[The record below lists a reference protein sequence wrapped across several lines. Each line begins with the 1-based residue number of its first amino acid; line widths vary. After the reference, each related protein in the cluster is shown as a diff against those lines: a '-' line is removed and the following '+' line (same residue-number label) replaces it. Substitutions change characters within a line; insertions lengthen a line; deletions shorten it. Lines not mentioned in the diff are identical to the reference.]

1 MTHSTDESR
10 IHFLHIGKTG
20 GTALVHA
27 IKSLGANGRDIRDV
41 HLHGHAVR
49 LPDIPVGEK
58 VFFCLRNPIT
68 RYVSGFYSRL
78 RKGRPR
84 YQGEW
89 TEGEAAAFA
98 RFETADALARA
109 IVSQDQ
115 AVSAAAHHAMRQI
128 DHVKTSVWDW
138 LISPAYLRSRAA
150 DIAFIAQQ
158 EWLTD
163 DASVLSEILG
173 LGPLHLPDDDVDAHR
188 NPAHFDKTLCTQG
201 EDNIRR
207 WYRNDFD
214 AIEVCREIAS
224 GNGMVCSLTRQYPA
238 ASQRKKECMESRRK
252 LIVVLGSPRSGT
264 SATTR
269 GLKALGVELG
279 ERLMEANAHVNAKGY
294 WEDVDLHAVN
304 LELEREVGGDW
315 DTLGPMRVNE
325 VAQGKRDELHA
336 RAVVLLRER
345 LAGGMPFGFKDP
357 RTTRVLPFWQP
368 VFEQIDADV
377 RYVIALRNPLSVA
390 FSMARAVQM
399 PQEKAHVL
407 WLEYMVD
414 AVLDSRGCRR
424 VLIDFDVLMTDPLT
438 QLGRMATGVGLPAP
452 QPGDALYEDYAGE
465 FLDNSLRHAE
475 FTVDDLDRHASM
487 LPEVVQAYAMLR
499 RVACDEIALDDDDVT
514 ALFTRLRTR
523 LTSLAPLLLGYR
535 SRENRERQLVRDI
548 CARDASLAES
558 ARLSEQVQS
567 QVAGVVEAVKTQ
579 LENYVSWS
587 VAETRLVDAKVAE
600 LKQGL
605 EGRSGAS
612 DVEHAVR
619 SLADELAALRDRQA
633 DAIGALSGEI
643 RAEFSA
649 QASRVAE
656 REAVLRTTLTE
667 TEAALRRTL
676 LDNEAALGETRLAN
690 AREVAEWRAAASAA
704 EGQRVALQH
713 AVDTLDARIA
723 QLTETVA
730 VTASQRDVAVA
741 RYEAEVARHA
751 LETARHVDER
761 LADERRI
768 VDMQA
773 TIHRLSEALG
783 IREAELSGV
792 ERSAFGRFALTGVR
806 KRLTPATNG

>member
-1 MTHSTDESR
+1 MTHSTDGSR

-27 IKSLGANGRDIRDV
+27 IKSLGADGRDIRDV

-109 IVSQDQ
+109 IFSQDQ
-115 AVSAAAHHAMRQI
+115 AASAAAHHAMQQI
-128 DHVKTSVWDW
+128 DHVKTSMWDW

-163 DASVLSEILG
+163 DASMLSEILG

-188 NPAHFDKTLCTQG
+188 NPAHFDKTLCMQG

-214 AIEVCREIAS
+214 AIEVCREIAR

-238 ASQRKKECMESRRK
+238 ASQKKRECMESRRK
-252 LIVVLGSPRSGT
+252 LIVVLGSPHSGT

-279 ERLMEANAHVNAKGY
+279 ERLMEANAYFNAKGY

-315 DTLGPMRVNE
+315 DMLGPMRVDE
-325 VAQGKRDELHA
+325 VARGKRDELHG

-345 LAGGMPFGFKDP
+345 LAGGAPFGFKDP

-390 FSMARAVQM
+390 FSMARAVRM
-399 PQEKAHVL
+399 PQEKAHFL

-424 VLIDFDVLMTDPLT
+424 VLIDFDVLMADPLV
-438 QLGRMATGVGLPAP
+438 QLCRMAEGVGLSAP
-452 QPGDALYEDYAGE
+452 QPGDARYEDYAGE
-465 FLDNSLRHAE
+465 FLDDSLRHSE
-475 FTVDDLDRHASM
+475 FTIDDLAKHPSM

-499 RVACDEIALDDDDVT
+499 RVACDEIALDDDEVT
-514 ALFTRLRTR
+514 ALFTQLRTR

-535 SRENRERQLVRDI
+535 SRENRERELEQAVG
-548 CARDASLAES
+548 ARDAGIAENN
-558 ARLSEQVQS
+558 RLSEQVQS
-567 QVAGVVEAVKTQ
+567 QVAGLVEAVKAQ
-579 LENYVSWS
+579 IEHFVCWS
-587 VAETRLVDAKVAE
+587 VAETRLVDVKVTE

-605 EGRSGAS
+605 DARLSSLDTGPAIGN
-612 DVEHAVR
+612 
-619 SLADELAALRDRQA
+619 LADEVAALREGHT
-633 DAIGALSGEI
+633 DAIGTLSAEL
-643 RAEFSA
+643 RAELNA
-649 QASRVAE
+649 QASRIADE
-656 REAVLRTTLTE
+656 EATLRTTLME
-667 TEAALRRTL
+667 TEAAFRKTL
-676 LDNEAALGETRLAN
+676 LDNESVLLDKV
-690 AREVAEWRAAASAA
+690 REVAEWRAAASAA
-704 EGQRVALQH
+704 DGQRIALQH
-713 AVDTLDARIA
+713 AVETLDARIA
-723 QLTETVA
+723 RLTETVA
-730 VTASQRDVAVA
+730 ETVSQRDVAVA
-741 RYEAEVARHA
+741 RYESEAARYA
-751 LETARHVDER
+751 AETARHVDER
-761 LADERRI
+761 TADERRI
-768 VDMQA
+768 ADMQA

-792 ERSAFGRFALTGVR
+792 ERSVFGRFVLTSVR
-806 KRLTPATNG
+806 KRRMPATAG

>member
-1 MTHSTDESR
+1 MTHSTDGSR
-10 IHFLHIGKTG
+10 THFLHIGKTG

-27 IKSLGANGRDIRDV
+27 IKSLGADGRDIRDV

-109 IVSQDQ
+109 IFSQDQ
-115 AVSAAAHHAMRQI
+115 AVSAAAHHAMQQI
-128 DHVKTSVWDW
+128 DHVKTSMWDW

-163 DASVLSEILG
+163 DASMLSEILG

-188 NPAHFDKTLCTQG
+188 NPAHFDKTLCMQG

-214 AIEVCREIAS
+214 AIEVCREIAR
-224 GNGMVCSLTRQYPA
+224 GNGMVCSLTRQYLA
-238 ASQRKKECMESRRK
+238 ASQKKRECMESRRK

-279 ERLMEANAHVNAKGY
+279 ERLMEANAYFNAKGY

-315 DTLGPMRVNE
+315 DMLGPMRVDE
-325 VAQGKRDELHA
+325 VARGKRDELHG

-345 LAGGMPFGFKDP
+345 LAGGAPFGFKDP

-390 FSMARAVQM
+390 FSMARAVRM
-399 PQEKAHVL
+399 PQEKAHFL

-424 VLIDFDVLMTDPLT
+424 VLIDFDVLMADPLV
-438 QLGRMATGVGLPAP
+438 QLGRMAEGVGLSAP
-452 QPGDALYEDYAGE
+452 QPGDARYEDYAGE
-465 FLDNSLRHAE
+465 FLDDSLRHSE
-475 FTVDDLDRHASM
+475 FTIDDLAKHPSM

-499 RVACDEIALDDDDVT
+499 RVACDEIALDDDEVT
-514 ALFTRLRTR
+514 ALFTQLRTR

-535 SRENRERQLVRDI
+535 SRENRERELEQAVG
-548 CARDASLAES
+548 ARDAGIAENN
-558 ARLSEQVQS
+558 RLSEQVQS
-567 QVAGVVEAVKTQ
+567 QVAGLVEAVKAQ
-579 LENYVSWS
+579 IEHFVCWS
-587 VAETRLVDAKVAE
+587 VAETRLVDVKVTE

-605 EGRSGAS
+605 DARLSSLDTGQAIGN
-612 DVEHAVR
+612 
-619 SLADELAALRDRQA
+619 LADEVAALREGHT
-633 DAIGALSGEI
+633 DAIGTLSAEL
-643 RAEFSA
+643 RAELNA
-649 QASRVAE
+649 QASRIADE
-656 REAVLRTTLTE
+656 EATLRTALME
-667 TEAALRRTL
+667 TEAAFRKTL
-676 LDNEAALGETRLAN
+676 LDNESVLLDKV
-690 AREVAEWRAAASAA
+690 REVAEWRAAASAA
-704 EGQRVALQH
+704 DGQRIALQH
-713 AVDTLDARIA
+713 AVETLDARIA
-723 QLTETVA
+723 RLTETVA
-730 VTASQRDVAVA
+730 ETVSQRDVAVA
-741 RYEAEVARHA
+741 RYESEAARYA
-751 LETARHVDER
+751 AETARHVDER
-761 LADERRI
+761 TADERRI
-768 VDMQA
+768 ADMQA

-792 ERSAFGRFALTGVR
+792 ERSVFGRFVLTSVR
-806 KRLTPATNG
+806 KRRMPATAG

>member
-1 MTHSTDESR
+1 MTHSTDGSR
-10 IHFLHIGKTG
+10 THFLHIGKTG

-27 IKSLGANGRDIRDV
+27 IKSLGADGRDIRDV

-109 IVSQDQ
+109 IFSQDQ
-115 AVSAAAHHAMRQI
+115 AVSAAAHHAMQQI
-128 DHVKTSVWDW
+128 DHVKTSMWDW

-163 DASVLSEILG
+163 DASMLSEILG

-188 NPAHFDKTLCTQG
+188 NPAHFDKTLCMQG

-214 AIEVCREIAS
+214 AIEVCREIAR

-238 ASQRKKECMESRRK
+238 ASQKKRECMESRRK

-279 ERLMEANAHVNAKGY
+279 ERLMEANAYFNAKGY

-315 DTLGPMRVNE
+315 DMLGPMRVDE
-325 VAQGKRDELHA
+325 VARGKRDELHG

-345 LAGGMPFGFKDP
+345 LAGGAPFGFKDP

-390 FSMARAVQM
+390 FSMARAVRM
-399 PQEKAHVL
+399 PQEKAHFL

-424 VLIDFDVLMTDPLT
+424 VLIDFDVLMADPLV
-438 QLGRMATGVGLPAP
+438 QLGRMAEGVGLSAP
-452 QPGDALYEDYAGE
+452 QPGDARYEDYAGE
-465 FLDNSLRHAE
+465 FLDDSLRHSE
-475 FTVDDLDRHASM
+475 FTIDDLAKHPSM

-499 RVACDEIALDDDDVT
+499 RVACDEIALDDDEVT
-514 ALFTRLRTR
+514 ALFTQLRTR

-535 SRENRERQLVRDI
+535 SRENRERELEQAVG
-548 CARDASLAES
+548 ARDAGIAENN
-558 ARLSEQVQS
+558 RLSEQVQS
-567 QVAGVVEAVKTQ
+567 QVAGLVEAVKAQ
-579 LENYVSWS
+579 IEHFVCWS
-587 VAETRLVDAKVAE
+587 VAETRLVDVKVTE

-605 EGRSGAS
+605 DARLSSLDTGQAIGN
-612 DVEHAVR
+612 
-619 SLADELAALRDRQA
+619 LADEVAALREGHT
-633 DAIGALSGEI
+633 DAIGTLSAEL
-643 RAEFSA
+643 RAELNA
-649 QASRVAE
+649 QASRIADE
-656 REAVLRTTLTE
+656 EATLRTALME
-667 TEAALRRTL
+667 TEAAFRKTL
-676 LDNEAALGETRLAN
+676 LDNESVLLDKV
-690 AREVAEWRAAASAA
+690 REVAEWRAAASAA
-704 EGQRVALQH
+704 DGQRIALQH
-713 AVDTLDARIA
+713 AVETLDARIA
-723 QLTETVA
+723 RLTETVA
-730 VTASQRDVAVA
+730 ETVSQRDVAVA
-741 RYEAEVARHA
+741 RYESEAARYA
-751 LETARHVDER
+751 AETARHVDER
-761 LADERRI
+761 TADERRI
-768 VDMQA
+768 ADMQA

-792 ERSAFGRFALTGVR
+792 ERSVFGRFVLTSVR
-806 KRLTPATNG
+806 KRRMPATAG

>member
-1 MTHSTDESR
+1 MTPSTDGSR

-27 IKSLGANGRDIRDV
+27 IKSLGADGRDIRDV

-98 RFETADALARA
+98 RFGTADALARA
-109 IVSQDQ
+109 IFSQDQ

-128 DHVKTSVWDW
+128 DHVKTSMWDW

-173 LGPLHLPDDDVDAHR
+173 LGPLHLPDDEVDAHR
-188 NPAHFDKTLCTQG
+188 NPAHFDKTLCMQG

-214 AIEVCREIAS
+214 AIEVCREIAR

-238 ASQRKKECMESRRK
+238 ASQKKRECMESRRK

-279 ERLMEANAHVNAKGY
+279 ERLMEANAYFNAKGY
-294 WEDVDLHAVN
+294 WEDVDLHAIN

-315 DTLGPMRVNE
+315 DMLGPMRVDE
-325 VAQGKRDELHA
+325 VARGKRDELHG

-345 LAGGMPFGFKDP
+345 LAGGAPFGFKDP

-368 VFEQIDADV
+368 VFEQVDADV

-390 FSMARAVQM
+390 FSMARAVRM
-399 PQEKAHVL
+399 PQEKAHFL

-424 VLIDFDVLMTDPLT
+424 VLIDFDVLMADPLV
-438 QLGRMATGVGLPAP
+438 QLGRMAEGVGLSAP
-452 QPGDALYEDYAGE
+452 QPGDPRYEDYAGE
-465 FLDNSLRHAE
+465 FLDDSLRHSE
-475 FTVDDLDRHASM
+475 FTIDDLAKHPSM

-514 ALFTRLRTR
+514 ALFTQLRTR

-535 SRENRERQLVRDI
+535 SRENRERELEQAVG
-548 CARDASLAES
+548 ARDAGIAENN
-558 ARLSEQVQS
+558 RLSEQVQS
-567 QVAGVVEAVKTQ
+567 QVAGVVEAVKAQ
-579 LENYVSWS
+579 IEHFVCWS
-587 VAETRLVDAKVAE
+587 VAETRLVDVKVTE

-605 EGRSGAS
+605 DARLSSLDAGQAIGN
-612 DVEHAVR
+612 
-619 SLADELAALRDRQA
+619 LADEVAALREGHT
-633 DAIGALSGEI
+633 DAIGTLSAEL
-643 RAEFSA
+643 RAELNA
-649 QASRVAE
+649 QASRIADE
-656 REAVLRTTLTE
+656 EATLRTTLME
-667 TEAALRRTL
+667 TEAAFRKTL
-676 LDNEAALGETRLAN
+676 LDNESVLLDKV
-690 AREVAEWRAAASAA
+690 REVAEWRAAASAA
-704 EGQRVALQH
+704 DGQRIALQH
-713 AVDTLDARIA
+713 AVETLEARIA
-723 QLTETVA
+723 RLTETVA
-730 VTASQRDVAVA
+730 EMVSQRDVAVA
-741 RYEAEVARHA
+741 RYESEAARYA
-751 LETARHVDER
+751 AETARHVDER
-761 LADERRI
+761 TADERRI
-768 VDMQA
+768 ADMQA

-792 ERSAFGRFALTGVR
+792 ERSVFGRFVLTSVR
-806 KRLTPATNG
+806 KRRMPATAG